1 MEITTDLDRFL
12 FLRSSFFLFSSPFV
26 FLFSTFSFTFY
37 SRYGLEYVNADPLA
51 RGEPDFATP
60 SGVFEFVFSSIVGS
74 LPRLAEPSLL
84 LQRGVKLGSLL
95 LGDRIYQQK
104 LYSSSNRNKTRLP
117 VSQRRGGAKKGKNK
131 KKGAAGL
138 KNNGV
143 HVPKPRKQGLQL
155 GDIHLDQEGE
165 VPDRTDRQIRE
176 MEGAIPP
183 LKQANVTDETNPLA
197 PSKTVVGYL
206 VKNKSQVVTHYMQS
220 KSWHSTARRSRPNA
234 AQDRSKDH
242 IEHALMLE
250 HVHG

>member
-1 MEITTDLDRFL
+1 MFNYLSL
-12 FLRSSFFLFSSPFV
+12 FLPF
-26 FLFSTFSFTFY
+26 Y
-37 SRYGLEYVNADPLA
+37 NRYGLEYVNADPLA

-95 LGDRIYQQK
+95 LGDRAYQQN
-104 LYSSSNRNKTRLP
+104 LYSSSNRSSTRLP
-117 VSQRRGGAKKGKNK
+117 VSKKRQGKGKGSKKSKNK
-131 KKGAAGL
+131 GNSRPNNSTKGQ
-138 KNNGV
+138 
-143 HVPKPRKQGLQL
+143 PKPRKPGVQI

-176 MEGAIPP
+176 MEGDHG
-183 LKQANVTDETNPLA
+183 QRVVSGGVGVSEDGNPMA
-197 PSKTVVGYL
+197 PSKTVVGYQ

-234 AQDRSKDH
+234 AQDRSKEPL
-242 IEHALMLE
+242 EHCLMLE